1 MRKLTCRKEIRKTIP
16 FLSAIILTL
25 LSGCVSQASVDTQDS
40 GADTADSV
48 QETTQEPSED
58 TQQEQT
64 DSADPV
70 TGESAADGEIDFE
83 ALKAINPDI
92 FGWIYIPD
100 AGVDQPLLQHEEDDL
115 YYATHD
121 AAGGTG
127 GSAPYTEFPNRT
139 DFCDFNEVIYCVDGE
154 YIHSLTIPDNFDKA
168 GDIEIF
174 IDGNHL
180 TYEVVMARKWERI
193 DLLTQYA
200 FPSPQDAENFI
211 RDCKDTMSL
220 SDNIS
225 SGFDELT
232 CDDFLITLIGYP
244 EGDSTSQYMVIARLI
259 EDEQGTIRT
268 PQGEIP
274 GITF

>member
-25 LSGCVSQASVDTQDS
+25 LSGCASAATGDTQDS

-48 QETTQEPSED
+48 QETTQEPFED

-139 DFCDFNEVIYCVDGE
+139 DFCDFNEIIYCVDGE